1 MKNYH
6 SKKQQK
12 QLPEE
17 NILLVILLMFLVVL
31 PMIATDIYLPSI
43 PSIEA
48 AFLTSHSSI
57 MLTLTVY
64 MMGYSSSLIFSGV
77 LSDRYGRRP
86 IILAGTLI
94 FTASSIACIYTN
106 SIATLITLRFFQ
118 AFGGGC
124 GTLLA
129 RVVVR
134 DAFDSNNQVRVL
146 SYLSAGLALSPTLGP
161 ILGGFLVVN
170 MDWRAPFIFV
180 SSFGGIVFLL
190 SLFFLKETLPSTT
203 THGQTLLTLSQ
214 LLHIIRNREFL
225 AYTLVISLAWSIYF
239 SFIASSSLLLQ
250 KKFNLEPITYGFS
263 FSILISGYI
272 LGTIFTRKKIKNNS
286 INYLIQKA
294 SYVILA
300 GTLTTFLIALLDNSY
315 PLILLITIAVS
326 LAGVGVI
333 FPTTQAG
340 VMKPFSVNYGLVA
353 SLFYAIEMLFGAI
366 TGVILGYFKS
376 ENPIVMAS
384 IMFFSASLIFL
395 IVKYMLCGDEV
406 IPHSDIS

>member
-1 MKNYH
+1 
-6 SKKQQK
+6 
-12 QLPEE
+12 
-17 NILLVILLMFLVVL
+17 
-31 PMIATDIYLPSI
+31 MIATDIYLPSI
-43 PSIEA
+43 PAIEA
-48 AFLTSHSSI
+48 AFLTNHSSA

-64 MMGYSSSLIFSGV
+64 MMGYSSSLIFSGF

-94 FTASSIACIYTN
+94 FTVSSIACIYTN
-106 SIATLITLRFFQ
+106 SIAALITLRFLQ

-134 DAFDSNNQVRVL
+134 DAFDSTNQVRIL

-180 SSFGGIVFLL
+180 SSFGGLVFLL
-190 SLFFLKETLPSTT
+190 SLFFLKETLPSETT
-203 THGQTLLTLSQ
+203 QKHTLSTLSQ
-214 LLHIIRNREFL
+214 LLYIIRNREFL
-225 AYTLVISLAWSIYF
+225 AYTLIISLAWSIYF
-239 SFIASSSLLLQ
+239 SFIASSSFLLQ
-250 KKFNLEPITYGFS
+250 RKFNLEPITYGFS

-272 LGTIFTRKKIKNNS
+272 FGTIFTRNKIKSNP

-294 SYVILA
+294 SYVMLA
-300 GTLTTFLIALLDNSY
+300 GTLTTFLIAFFNNSY
-315 PLILLITIAVS
+315 PFILLTMIAIS

-340 VMKPFSVNYGLVA
+340 VMKPFSANYGLVA

-366 TGVILGYFKS
+366 TGAILGYFKS

-384 IMFFSASLIFL
+384 IMFSSASLIFL
-395 IVKYMLCGDEV
+395 IVKYMLCDDKV
-406 IPHSDIS
+406 IPPSDIS